1 MVDHITAGTALVAG
15 RHVDNTIKYVTKAQ
29 AKAQAGSVVNDIVAQ
44 HRQKMADN
52 EDYVNNYWAIHTP
65 KW

>member
-1 MVDHITAGTALVAG
+1 MTAGTATIAG
-15 RHVDNTIKYVTKAQ
+15 RHKDNTIKYATTTQVQPGT
-29 AKAQAGSVVNDIVAQ
+29 VVNDIVSQ

-52 EDYVNNYWAIHTP
+52 EDYVNNYWALHTP